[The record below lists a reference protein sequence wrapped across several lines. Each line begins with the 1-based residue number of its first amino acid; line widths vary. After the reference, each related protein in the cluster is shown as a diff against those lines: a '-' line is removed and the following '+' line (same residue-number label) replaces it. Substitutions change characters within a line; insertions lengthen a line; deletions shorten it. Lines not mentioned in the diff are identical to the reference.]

1 MAKDNLQ
8 LQRFELKYLV
18 PEAVALGVRDF
29 VRSYLE
35 LDEFGAT
42 LPNFSYPVHSLYID
56 SDDLALYRA
65 TINGDK
71 NRFKLRLRYYESR
84 PDAPVFFEIKRR
96 MNNIIMK
103 QRGGVRRDSVD
114 SLLAGQLPSPGMLIS
129 KEAKQL
135 MALQNFCRLMMHL
148 AAKPKTHIFYQREAW
163 ISPHDNSVRVTM
175 DRSVYA
181 DPEPTARMST
191 DMDQPALLFK
201 NQVILELKFT
211 NRFPDWFRDLVRVFG
226 VMQCGA
232 AKYADGVV
240 ALGEEHL
247 TRAFAFDVAP
257 RSNNIP
263 HSVAKPTVSA
273 PPTPSGVDALV
284 K

>member
-1 MAKDNLQ
+1 MPQDLQ

-18 PEAVALGVRDF
+18 PESVALGARDF

-42 LPNFSYPVHSLYID
+42 LPNYSYPVHSLYLD

-71 NRFKLRLRYYESR
+71 NRFKLRLRYYENR

-96 MNNIIMK
+96 MNNIILK

-114 SLLAGQLPSPGMLIS
+114 ALLAGQFPAQHALIS
-129 KEAKQL
+129 KDPKQL
-135 MALQNFCRLMMHL
+135 IALQNFCRLMTNL
-148 AAKPKTHIFYQREAW
+148 QANPKVHIFYMREAW

-175 DRSVYA
+175 DRAVFA
-181 DPEPTARMST
+181 DPEPTSRLST
-191 DMDQPALLFK
+191 ELDHPAHLFQ
-201 NQVILELKFT
+201 NFVILELKFT
-211 NRFPDWFRDLVRVFG
+211 NRFPDWFRDLVRIFG

-232 AKYADGVV
+232 AKYADGVTE
-240 ALGEEHL
+240 LGDYKV
-247 TRAFAFDVAP
+247 TRAFAFDVP
-257 RSNNIP
+257 QPINNI
-263 HSVAKPTVSA
+263 SASA
-273 PPTPSGVDALV
+273 PDASPIADRSMTGVNALV